1 MLIKAVW
8 FRGKPTCPCV
18 KAWLPWLERMYRL
31 RGVIKKTIDIAQL
44 TGSATASGGTHKGG
58 GAFDLWQSSDLAVK
72 IARQM
77 GADATWRRTPAQG
90 FPLHLH
96 GVLRGCPHNLPARY
110 QIDAVDR
117 RGNGLG
123 KNGMGGV
130 DDGPRP
136 LSYRTW
142 EQGIL
147 WAKIQIRQARID
159 TLMERIKKGKPSPIR
174 RARRLKVR
182 RLRKAIAR
190 DRKALG

>member
-1 MLIKAVW
+1 MSIKAVW

-18 KAWLPWLERMYRL
+18 KEWLPWLERLYRL
-31 RGVIKKTIDIAQL
+31 RGVIKKSIDIAQL
-44 TGSATASGGTHKGG
+44 TGAASASGGTHRGG
-58 GAFDLWQSSDLAVK
+58 GAFDLWQSSDLAVE

-77 GADATWRRTPAQG
+77 GADASWRRTRDQG

-110 QIDAVDR
+110 QINAVDNW
-117 RGNGLG
+117 GNGLG
-123 KNGMGGV
+123 KNGMGGR

-136 LSYRTW
+136 LSKRTW

-159 TLMERIKKGKPSPIR
+159 VLMERIEKGKASPIR
-174 RARRLKVR
+174 RARRRKVR
-182 RLRKAIAR
+182 RLREANAR
-190 DRKALG
+190 DRALL